1 MEQEKKSFKSMSDEE
16 KRAYN
21 RESAKRYRERVKD
34 TDEYKQ
40 RNLACVNKYL
50 VNNRQKVY
58 DYQKVYKK
66 AWYQKKKEDL
76 INLCFPNLE

>member
-40 RNLACVNKYL
+40 RTLACVNKYL

-76 INLCFPNLE
+76 IDLCFPNLE

>member
-1 MEQEKKSFKSMSDEE
+1 MEQDKKSFKSMSDEK

-40 RNLACVNKYL
+40 RNLACVNSCPICPEG
-50 VNNRQKVY
+50 
-58 DYQKVYKK
+58 DHTSI
-66 AWYQKKKEDL
+66 L
-76 INLCFPNLE
+76 IT

>member
-76 INLCFPNLE
+76 IDLCFPNLE